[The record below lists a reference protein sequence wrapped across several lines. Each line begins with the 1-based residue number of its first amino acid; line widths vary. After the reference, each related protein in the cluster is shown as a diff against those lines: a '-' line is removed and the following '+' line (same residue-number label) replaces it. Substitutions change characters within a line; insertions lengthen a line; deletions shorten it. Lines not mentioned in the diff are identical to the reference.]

1 MQSGIWRTDKI
12 SELFGSLRHQI
23 PVWALGLTCIVSSL
37 LAIRY
42 QSNQFFA
49 IPAVLLCV
57 VVAFV
62 DFRVLYLLLIASI
75 PFSVEIYLPGG
86 LATDLP
92 TEPLMWLLM
101 GVTVIY
107 TLLNLHRL
115 NLRLLYHPLTI
126 VLLLHLSWIV
136 VTMITS
142 EQFIYSLKYTL
153 AKIWYLTV
161 FYFLTIRFFNSDDNF
176 IKKIIYPCLITLVIV
191 VSICLFR
198 HAAVDFSYTL
208 VNRVVGPFFQNHVAY
223 ACLPATFLPFAWYS
237 LYWHRKWSAAWFFT
251 VIGIVILV
259 LAVQFSYTR
268 TVYVALLMG
277 IGAYY
282 VIRFKLMKWALA
294 LLITTTLAAS
304 LFLVNNNRFLDFAP
318 DFSKTISHQSFDNLL
333 DATYKMQ
340 DISTM
345 ERVYRWVAA
354 GHMIADKPWLGFG
367 PGNFYQFYKGYT
379 VSSFRTYVSDNQE
392 RSSTHCYFLLVCVEQ
407 GVFGLLFFLLFN
419 FGVLLLAERVYHQTA
434 DVQTR
439 RVGLMAAISFVIING
454 ILLINDMVETDKI
467 GSFYFICAAI
477 LVSLDLKHKKASET
491 CVKD

>member
-1 MQSGIWRTDKI
+1 MQSGIWKTDKI
-12 SELFGSLRHQI
+12 NSVFEAIRYRLPI
-23 PVWALGLTCIVSSL
+23 WALGLICIASSL

-49 IPAVLLCV
+49 IPAVALCIV
-57 VVAFV
+57 LALV
-62 DFRVLYLLLIASI
+62 DFRLLYLLLIASI

-101 GVTVIY
+101 GVTMIY
-107 TLLNLHRL
+107 GLLNLNRI
-115 NLRLLYHPLTI
+115 NLRFLYHPLTV

-136 VTMITS
+136 VTTIAS

-161 FYFLTIRFFNSDDNF
+161 FYFLTIRFFSADEHF
-176 IKKIIYPCLITLVIV
+176 IRKILYPCLLSLVIV
-191 VSICLFR
+191 LSICLFR
-198 HAAVDFSYTL
+198 HATIDFSYTL

-237 LYWHRKWSAAWFFT
+237 MYWHRKWSAAWIFT
-251 VIGIVILV
+251 ALAILV
-259 LAVQFSYTR
+259 LLLAVQFSYTR

-277 IGAYY
+277 IAAYY
-282 VIRFKLMKWALA
+282 LIRYKLMKWALA
-294 LLITTTLAAS
+294 FLVTGTLVVT
-304 LFLVNNNRFLDFAP
+304 LFLVKGNRFLDFAP

-367 PGNFYQFYKGYT
+367 PGNFYQFYKGYA
-379 VSSFRTYVSDNQE
+379 VSSFRTYVSDNPE

-407 GVFGLLFFLLFN
+407 GVFGLFVFLLFN
-419 FGVLLLAERVYHQTA
+419 FGVMLLAERVYHQAA
-434 DVQTR
+434 DAQTR
-439 RVGLMAAISFVIING
+439 RIGLMAGISFVIING

-477 LVSLDLKHKKASET
+477 LVSLDLKNKKSSAT
-491 CVKD
+491 KA